1 MARNRLFL
9 LGVVVLLL
17 GAHFHVVESLVLNEK
32 ASAFLAKRF
41 EKPSATAIPDPLDT
55 YEVSYDAWDAAPTV
69 SAATPKRTVTPPDW
83 LSWSLISVGSVLIL
97 TCPCFR

>member
-17 GAHFHVVESLVLNEK
+17 GLHFYVVDSFVLNQK
-32 ASAFLAKRF
+32 ASAFWVKRF
-41 EKPSATAIPDPLDT
+41 EKPAVAKVTDPLDT
-55 YEVSYDAWDAAPTV
+55 FEVSYGEWDDTPTV
-69 SAATPKRTVTPPDW
+69 ATTPKRTITPPDW
-83 LSWSLISVGSVLIL
+83 LAWSLISVGSVLIL